1 MFGLPLS
8 SLLPR
13 LAASGI
19 PLLLVL
25 VASPAAHAAA
35 FSINFCPGDT
45 TCPQGVTEASLTFL
59 ERLDTPDV
67 NDYFVDLK
75 LVGSAQA
82 PDFVDLVSFKIDG
95 VSTPDGYEGR
105 PRLVSAPGSA
115 SWATYFDNVS
125 ANGAACTQD
134 TGQQQAVCSNSPGA
148 GAALAGTSLLWR
160 YDVDLA
166 GSFLLTA
173 GSSVNFRASFL
184 DAMRVEGKGQ
194 MKGAWST
201 EYGNAGILSPGG
213 GQLQCLAD
221 CPPAP
226 DDPPSS
232 VPEPTIL
239 ALVGL
244 GMLGAGLARRRK

>member
-1 MFGLPLS
+1 MIGLALS
-8 SLLPR
+8 SFPPR
-13 LAASGI
+13 LVAGVLFVLS
-19 PLLLVL
+19 LLAPVSS
-25 VASPAAHAAA
+25 ARAAA
-35 FSINFCPGDT
+35 FSINFCPGDQ
-45 TCPQGVTEASLTFL
+45 TCPSGLTEASLTFL

-75 LVGSAQA
+75 LVGSAEA

-95 VSTPDGYEGR
+95 ASTPDGYEGK
-105 PRLVSAPGSA
+105 PQLVSAPGSD

-134 TGQQQAVCSNSPGA
+134 TGQQQAVCSNSPGP
-148 GAALAGTSLLWR
+148 GAALAGASLLWR

-166 GSFLLTA
+166 GSFTLAT
-173 GSSVNFRASFL
+173 GSPVNFRASFL
-184 DAMRVEGKGQ
+184 DAMLVEGKGQ
-194 MKGAWST
+194 NKGQWFTA
-201 EYGNAGILSPGG
+201 YKNAGILSPGG
-213 GQLQCLAD
+213 GQLQCVAD
-221 CPPAP
+221 CPPPP

-244 GMLGAGLARRRK
+244 GMLGAGLARRRR